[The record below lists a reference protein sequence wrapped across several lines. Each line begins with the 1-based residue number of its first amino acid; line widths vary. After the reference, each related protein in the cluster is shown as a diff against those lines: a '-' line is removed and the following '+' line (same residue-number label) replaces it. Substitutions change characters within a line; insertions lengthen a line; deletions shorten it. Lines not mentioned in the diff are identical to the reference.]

1 MKSLDRQIG
10 LFSAA
15 LIVVGG
21 IIGSGIFFTPAATAA
36 ALPSAAWVV
45 FVWALGGAV
54 ALAGALTYA
63 ELGAMLPEAGGAYVY
78 IREAFG
84 PLPAFLSAWMNAGL
98 ISSGAIAAVA
108 MGFAGYLGRF
118 VPLDV
123 VGGRI
128 GVASITIIALTA
140 TNILGIRPGVAL
152 QNVLT
157 IAKIAA
163 LAGLIVGGIVLFAGG
178 AGVAAP
184 QAAAPVAPSLARGF
198 ASAFVAVLFTV
209 GGWQQMNMIA
219 GEIRDPARNIPRAL
233 AIGIAIVIAIYLGV
247 TGSYLAALGR
257 DGLAVSVAP
266 ATDTAAR
273 VGGAVAA
280 TAMTVAAML
289 SILGFVNVALLTNA
303 RVVFALGSDVPALR
317 AAGRVHGRFGS
328 PWVALVMLGG
338 WSLAL
343 LLTTRGNIGTLLG
356 GVVFAD
362 WIFFVLGAASVF
374 RLRALLP
381 NAERPYRALGYPWLP
396 AFFVAA
402 GVVGITSAYVSELKM
417 SLFGT
422 GLLALGALV
431 WLAARRA
438 RRRTTAR

>member
-1 MKSLDRQIG
+1 MPTLRRELG
-10 LFSAA
+10 LTSAA
-15 LIVVGG
+15 LVVVGG

-36 ALPSAAWVV
+36 ALPSAGWVIL
-45 FVWALGGAV
+45 VWAMGGLV

-108 MGFAGYLGRF
+108 MGFAGYLARF
-118 VPLDV
+118 LPLGA
-123 VGGRI
+123 VGGPM
-128 GVASITIIALTA
+128 GVAAITIVLLTA
-140 TNILGIRPGVAL
+140 TNILGIRPGVAV

-157 IAKIAA
+157 VAKISA
-163 LAGLIVGGIVLFAGG
+163 LAGLIIGGMVLMVSG
-178 AGVAAP
+178 AGTGTPAVAVSTAP
-184 QAAAPVAPSLARGF
+184 PLAHGLAA
-198 ASAFVAVLFTV
+198 AFVAVLFTI

-233 AIGIAIVIAIYLGV
+233 GIGIAIVIAIYLGV
-247 TGSYLAALGR
+247 TGTYLGALGR
-257 DGLAVSVAP
+257 DGLAASAAP
-266 ATDTAAR
+266 AAETAAR
-273 VGGAVAA
+273 VGGAAAA
-280 TAMTVAAML
+280 TAITVAAML

-303 RVVFALGSDVPALR
+303 RVVFALGADVPVLR
-317 AAGRVHGRFGS
+317 AAGKVHPRFGS
-328 PWVALVMLGG
+328 PWVALTLLGG

-343 LLTTRGNIGTLLG
+343 LLVTRGNIGTLLG

-362 WIFFVLGAASVF
+362 WIFFALGAASVF
-374 RLRALLP
+374 RLRALRP
-381 NAERPYRALGYPWLP
+381 DAVRPYRALGYPWLP

-402 GVVGITSAYVSELKM
+402 GFVGIASAYISELKM

-422 GLLALGALV
+422 ALLALGALV
-431 WLAARRA
+431 WIGARKRA
-438 RRRTTAR
+438 P

>member
-1 MKSLDRQIG
+1 MALKRELG

-15 LIVVGG
+15 LVVVGG

-36 ALPSAAWVV
+36 ALPSAGWVV
-45 FVWALGGAV
+45 FVWALGGVV

-63 ELGAMLPEAGGAYVY
+63 ELGALMPEAGGAYVY

-108 MGFAGYLGRF
+108 MGFAGYLERF
-118 VPLDV
+118 LPLGA
-123 VGGRI
+123 VGGPI
-128 GVASITIIALTA
+128 GAAAITIVVLTA
-140 TNILGIRPGVAL
+140 TNVLGIRPGVAV

-163 LAGLIVGGIVLFAGG
+163 LAGLIVGGLVLVLGPAD
-178 AGVAAP
+178 AAALSVP
-184 QAAAPVAPSLARGF
+184 ASAPVAPPLAQGF
-198 ASAFVAVLFTV
+198 AAAFVAVLFTI

-233 AIGIAIVIAIYLGV
+233 AIGIGIVIVVYLGV
-247 TGSYLAALGR
+247 TGAYLGALGR
-257 DGLAVSVAP
+257 DGLALSAAP
-266 ATDTAAR
+266 AGDTAAR
-273 VGGAVAA
+273 FGGAAAA

-303 RVVFALGSDVPALR
+303 RVVFALGSDVPVLR
-317 AAGRVHGRFGS
+317 AAGSVHARFGS
-328 PWVALVMLGG
+328 PWVALVLLGG
-338 WSLAL
+338 WSLVL
-343 LLTTRGNIGTLLG
+343 LLVTRGSIGTLLG

-362 WIFFVLGAASVF
+362 WIFFALGAASVF
-374 RLRALLP
+374 RLRALRP
-381 NAERPYRALGYPWLP
+381 HAPRPYRALGYPWLP

-402 GVVGITSAYVSELKM
+402 GVVGIVSAYVSELRM

-422 GLLALGALV
+422 ALLGLGAAL
-431 WLAARRA
+431 WFAARRPA
-438 RRRTTAR
+438 HP

>member
-1 MKSLDRQIG
+1 MALKRELG

-15 LIVVGG
+15 LVVVGG

-36 ALPSAAWVV
+36 ALPSAGWVV
-45 FVWALGGAV
+45 FVWALGGVV

-108 MGFAGYLGRF
+108 MGFAGYLERF
-118 VPLDV
+118 LPLGA
-123 VGGRI
+123 VGGPI
-128 GVASITIIALTA
+128 GAAAITIIALTA
-140 TNILGIRPGVAL
+140 TNVLGIRPGVAV

-163 LAGLIVGGIVLFAGG
+163 LAGLIVGGLVLVLGPAD
-178 AGVAAP
+178 AAVAAAP
-184 QAAAPVAPSLARGF
+184 ANAPVAPSLARGF
-198 ASAFVAVLFTV
+198 AAAFVAVLFTI

-233 AIGIAIVIAIYLGV
+233 AIGIGIVIVVYLGV
-247 TGSYLAALGR
+247 TGTYLSALGR
-257 DGLAVSVAP
+257 DGLAASAAP
-266 ATDTAAR
+266 AADTAAR
-273 VGGAVAA
+273 FGGAAAA

-303 RVVFALGSDVPALR
+303 RVVFALGSDVPVLR
-317 AAGRVHGRFGS
+317 AAGTVHARFGS
-328 PWVALVMLGG
+328 PWVALVLLGG

-343 LLTTRGNIGTLLG
+343 LFLARGSIDTLLG

-362 WIFFVLGAASVF
+362 WIFFALGAASVF
-374 RLRALLP
+374 RLRALRP
-381 NAERPYRALGYPWLP
+381 DAVRPYRALGYPWLP

-402 GVVGITSAYVSELKM
+402 GIVGIVSAYVSELRM

-422 GLLALGALV
+422 ALLGLGALI
-431 WLAARRA
+431 WRAARRND
-438 RRRTTAR
+438 

>member
-1 MKSLDRQIG
+1 MALKRELG

-36 ALPSAAWVV
+36 ALPSAGWVV
-45 FVWALGGAV
+45 FVWTLGGLV

-84 PLPAFLSAWMNAGL
+84 ALPAFLSAWMNVGL

-108 MGFAGYLGRF
+108 MGFAGYLAKF
-118 VPLDV
+118 IALDA
-123 VGGRI
+123 VGGPV
-128 GVASITIIALTA
+128 GVAAITIVALTV
-140 TNILGIRPGVAL
+140 TNVLGIRPGVAV

-157 IAKIAA
+157 VAKIAA
-163 LAGLIVGGIVLFAGG
+163 LAGLIVGGLVFAFGG
-178 AGVAAP
+178 AAP
-184 QAAAPVAPSLARGF
+184 ETAPVVMAAPVAPSLVQGF
-198 ASAFVAVLFTV
+198 ASAFVAVLFTI

-233 AIGIAIVIAIYLGV
+233 AIGIGIVIAVYLGV
-247 TGSYLAALGR
+247 TGTYLAALGR
-257 DGLAVSVAP
+257 DGLAASAAP
-266 ATDTAAR
+266 AADTAMR
-273 VGGAVAA
+273 VGGAAAA
-280 TAMTVAAML
+280 TAITVAAML

-303 RVVFALGSDVPALR
+303 RVVFALGADVPVLQ
-317 AAGRVHGRFGS
+317 AAGRVHERFGS

-343 LLTTRGNIGTLLG
+343 LLATRGNIGTLLG

-362 WIFFVLGAASVF
+362 WIFFALGAASVF
-374 RLRALLP
+374 RLRALRP
-381 NAERPYRALGYPWLP
+381 SATRPYRALGYPWLP

-402 GVVGITSAYVSELKM
+402 GVVGIVSAYVSEFRM

-422 GLLALGALV
+422 ALLALGAAV
-431 WLAARRA
+431 WFGA
-438 RRRTTAR
+438 RRR

>member
-1 MKSLDRQIG
+1 MPLQRQLG

-15 LIVVGG
+15 LVVVGG

-36 ALPSAAWVV
+36 ALPSAWWVV
-45 FVWALGGAV
+45 AVWALGGVV

-118 VPLDV
+118 VALDA
-123 VGGRI
+123 VGGPI
-128 GVASITIIALTA
+128 GAAAITIVVLTA
-140 TNILGIRPGVAL
+140 TNMLGIKPGVAV

-157 IAKIAA
+157 ITKIAA
-163 LAGLIVGGIVLFAGG
+163 LAGLIVGGVVLVLGPAS
-178 AGVAAP
+178 VPTLVEAAP
-184 QAAAPVAPSLARGF
+184 TAPPLARGF
-198 ASAFVAVLFTV
+198 ASAFVAVLFTI

-233 AIGIAIVIAIYLGV
+233 AIGIGIVIAVYLGV
-247 TGSYLAALGR
+247 TGAYLGALGR
-257 DGLAVSVAP
+257 DGLAASAAP
-266 ATDTAAR
+266 AADTAAR
-273 VGGAVAA
+273 LGGAAA
-280 TAMTVAAML
+280 ASAITVAAML

-303 RVVFALGSDVPALR
+303 RVVYALGADVPALR
-317 AAGRVHGRFGS
+317 AAGLVHRRFGS
-328 PWVALVMLGG
+328 PWVALLILGG
-338 WSLAL
+338 WSLTL
-343 LLTTRGNIGTLLG
+343 LFAARGSIGTLLG

-362 WIFFVLGAASVF
+362 WIFFALGAASVF
-374 RLRALLP
+374 RLRALRP
-381 NAERPYRALGYPWLP
+381 TVERPYRALGYPWLP

-402 GVVGITSAYVSELKM
+402 GMVGIISAYVSELKM

-422 GLLALGALV
+422 AMLVVGAGI
-431 WLAARRA
+431 WKAARKGY
-438 RRRTTAR
+438 

>member
-1 MKSLDRQIG
+1 MSLLRRQLG

-15 LIVVGG
+15 LVVVGG

-36 ALPSAAWVV
+36 ALPSAGWVV
-45 FVWALGGAV
+45 FVWALGGVV

-118 VPLDV
+118 LPLDA
-123 VGGRI
+123 VGGPI
-128 GVASITIIALTA
+128 GAAAITIVVLTA
-140 TNILGIRPGVAL
+140 TNILGIKPGVAV

-163 LAGLIVGGIVLFAGG
+163 LAGLVVGGLVLVVGPPDVTA
-178 AGVAAP
+178 VSPTVPAAP
-184 QAAAPVAPSLARGF
+184 PLSRGF
-198 ASAFVAVLFTV
+198 ASAFVAVLFTI

-233 AIGIAIVIAIYLGV
+233 GIGIGIVIAVYLGV
-247 TGSYLAALGR
+247 TGAYLGALGR
-257 DGLAVSVAP
+257 DGLAASVAP
-266 ATDTAAR
+266 AADTAAR
-273 VGGAVAA
+273 IGGAAAA
-280 TAMTVAAML
+280 TAITVAAML

-303 RVVFALGSDVPALR
+303 RVVFALGHDVPALH
-317 AAGRVHGRFGS
+317 AAGRVHARFGS

-343 LLTTRGNIGTLLG
+343 LVATRGSIGTLLG

-362 WIFFVLGAASVF
+362 WIFFALGAASVF
-374 RLRALLP
+374 RLRALRP
-381 NAERPYRALGYPWLP
+381 DAVRPYRALGYPWLP

-402 GVVGITSAYVSELKM
+402 GIVGIVSAYVSELKM

-422 GLLALGALV
+422 GLLVVGAV
-431 WLAARRA
+431 IWRAARRA
-438 RRRTTAR
+438 D

>member
-1 MKSLDRQIG
+1 MSSLRRELG

-36 ALPSAAWVV
+36 ALPSAGWVV
-45 FVWALGGAV
+45 FVWALGGVV

-108 MGFAGYLGRF
+108 MGFAGYLARF
-118 VPLDV
+118 VPLGA
-123 VGGRI
+123 VGGPV
-128 GVASITIIALTA
+128 GVAAITIVVLTA
-140 TNILGIRPGVAL
+140 TNIFGIRPGVAV

-163 LAGLIVGGIVLFAGG
+163 LAGLIVGGLVLWLGG
-178 AGVAAP
+178 AGAALP
-184 QAAAPVAPSLARGF
+184 PAVVPVAPPLAKGF

-233 AIGIAIVIAIYLGV
+233 AIGIGIVIVVYLGV
-247 TGSYLAALGR
+247 TGTYLSALGR
-257 DGLAVSVAP
+257 DGLAASVAP
-266 ATDTAAR
+266 AAETAAR
-273 VGGAVAA
+273 FGGAAAA
-280 TAMTVAAML
+280 TAITVAAML

-303 RVVFALGSDVPALR
+303 RVVFALGSDVPALG
-317 AAGRVHGRFGS
+317 AAGRVHARFGS
-328 PWVALVMLGG
+328 PWVALTLLGG

-343 LLTTRGNIGTLLG
+343 LLATRGSIGTLLG

-362 WIFFVLGAASVF
+362 WIFFALGAASVF
-374 RLRALLP
+374 RLRALMP

-422 GLLALGALV
+422 ALLAVGALV

-438 RRRTTAR
+438 RRAGR